1 MSPRRRH
8 VRTEGQCRHSSSHS
22 EPRHEKGVCFRL
34 KHFGPIF
41 PVAIY
46 GSTLSILTVALAF
59 YKIAWCT

>member
-8 VRTEGQCRHSSSHS
+8 VRTEGQWRFSSSHS
-22 EPRHEKGVCFRL
+22 ELRYERGVCFRL
-34 KHFGPIF
+34 KHFGSVF

-46 GSTLSILTVALAF
+46 GCTLSILTAALAF